1 MVRGV
6 HMKTVIEKIVKA
18 QDRLNIAMS
27 LIHLKET
34 RERNGLWNEED
45 KNEIAKKIIDKL
57 IEARDT
63 METAIIEV
71 AGWQ

>member
-1 MVRGV
+1 MN
-6 HMKTVIEKIVKA
+6 TVIEKIVKA

-34 RERNGLWNEED
+34 RELNGLWNECD
-45 KNEIAKKIIDKL
+45 KSNVGEEIIDKL

-63 METAIIEV
+63 LEVAIIKV
-71 AGWQ
+71 AEW

>member
-1 MVRGV
+1 
-6 HMKTVIEKIVKA
+6 MKTVIEKIVKA

-45 KNEIAKKIIDKL
+45 KKVIREEIIDKL

-63 METAIIEV
+63 METAIIKV
-71 AGWQ
+71 AEWQ

>member
-1 MVRGV
+1 
-6 HMKTVIEKIVKA
+6 MKTVIEKIVKA

>member
-1 MVRGV
+1 
-6 HMKTVIEKIVKA
+6 MKTVIEKIVKA
-18 QDRLNIAMS
+18 QDRLNIAMN
-27 LIHLKET
+27 LMHLKET

-45 KNEIAKKIIDKL
+45 KNKIAEKIIDKL

-71 AGWQ
+71 AEWQ

>member
-1 MVRGV
+1 
-6 HMKTVIEKIVKA
+6 MKTVIEKIVKA

-45 KNEIAKKIIDKL
+45 KNKIAEKIINKL
-57 IEARDT
+57 IDAKEAI
-63 METAIIEV
+63 EKAIIEV
-71 AGWQ
+71 AGW

>member
-1 MVRGV
+1 
-6 HMKTVIEKIVKA
+6 MKTVIEKIVKA

-45 KNEIAKKIIDKL
+45 KNKIAEKIIDKL

-71 AGWQ
+71 AEWQ

>member
-1 MVRGV
+1 
-6 HMKTVIEKIVKA
+6 MKTVIEKIVKA

-63 METAIIEV
+63 METAIIKV
-71 AGWQ
+71 AEW